1 MSVTKQP
8 GAAHEDERHDRED
21 REERGRHD
29 HDHDHET
36 DERDSHVFLLHEGR
50 AQGRKVEGGPF
61 PPTRRHGEHEQGE
74 SRSRHVPTARTPHG
88 LKQPSPH
95 ARILDA
101 DDPSADDHPDP
112 VVFFKYD
119 PSGQVGPKT
128 FTNAADISGA
138 DSRRDVVLLS
148 GNWYCDYS
156 VDGGATFT
164 RTDPTTIFPP
174 GLANGFCCDQIVT
187 YVPSIDRFVWFM
199 QHTKDAT
206 GGAFR
211 VAVAS
216 TSAIVADFTSAWTY
230 WDFRASDFALGTD
243 DMDYPDLSFSDTFLF
258 LSTDGLG
265 TKGRLVARIPLKDL
279 AAGGTI
285 GFQYTDPT
293 KATTAW
299 GAHLIQGSGDGAYW
313 AGHKDNATIQL
324 FSMPD
329 SGSTYAATD
338 VGVAT
343 WPNGTLSSVGPNG
356 NDWLQKENS
365 FPDFAV
371 TGGTRDGNR
380 LWLAWTASTGNDG
393 HGGFTF
399 PNTHVR
405 VAEIDLASQHTVNE
419 IQIWNPDYAFA
430 YPALA
435 RNARGEIGIVLGWG
449 GAHNDADAAVGI
461 LGDYVV
467 WYRNGSDITTL
478 RWGDYVTVR
487 PAQRNEG
494 LFAGFG
500 YYTRTDPTNATRCYY
515 NPYYVLFGRQSLG
528 G

>member
-8 GAAHEDERHDRED
+8 GAAHNGDEHQE
-21 REERGRHD
+21 REESGRND
-29 HDHDHET
+29 HDAET
-36 DERDSHVFLLHEGR
+36 EERASRVYSLHEGR
-50 AQGRKVEGGPF
+50 AQGKKVAGGPF
-61 PPTRRHGEHEQGE
+61 PPKRRHGEHEQGE
-74 SRSRHVPTARTPHG
+74 SRSRHVPTAKAPHA

-95 ARILDA
+95 ARILNA

-112 VVFFKYD
+112 VIFFTYTS
-119 PSGQVGPKT
+119 SGQVGPKT

-138 DSRRDVVLLS
+138 DSRRGVVLLS

-164 RTDPTTIFPP
+164 RADPTTIFPP
-174 GLANGFCCDQIVT
+174 GLANGFCCDQIVH

-199 QHTKDAT
+199 QHNADAN

-211 VAVAS
+211 LAVAS
-216 TSAIVADFTSAWTY
+216 PGDIVSNFASAWTY
-230 WDFRASDFALGTD
+230 WDFRARDFGLGTA
-243 DMDYPDLSFSDTFLF
+243 DMDYPDLSFSDSFLF
-258 LSTDGLG
+258 LSTDALG
-265 TKGRLVARIPLKDL
+265 TSGRFVARLPLPSL

-293 KATTAW
+293 KAIATW
-299 GAHLIQGSGDGAYW
+299 GGHLVQGSGDAAYW

-329 SGSTYAATD
+329 AGSTYASTD
-338 VGVAT
+338 IVVAT
-343 WPNGTLSSVGPNG
+343 WPNGTLSSLGPNG

-365 FPDFAV
+365 FPDFAI
-371 TGGTRDGNR
+371 TGGTRGGNR
-380 LWLAWTASTGNDG
+380 LWLAWTASAGSDG

-405 VAEIDLASQHTVNE
+405 VAEIDLGSHLTVSE

-435 RNARGEIGIVLGWG
+435 RNARGEIGITLGWG
-449 GAHNDADAAVGI
+449 GKNNDADAAVGI

-500 YYTRTDPTNATRCYY
+500 YYTLKDPATTTRCSYT
-515 NPYYVLFGRQSLG
+515 PYYVVFGRKSLG